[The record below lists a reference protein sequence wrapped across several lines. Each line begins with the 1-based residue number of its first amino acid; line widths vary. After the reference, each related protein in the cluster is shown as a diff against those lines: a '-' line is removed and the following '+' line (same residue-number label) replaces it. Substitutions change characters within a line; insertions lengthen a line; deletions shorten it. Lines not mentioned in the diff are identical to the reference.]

1 VGEKRLNSTVAFLW
15 PALGV
20 ALVAAVVWEVFD
32 DLFRPGATS
41 ALSDWLGRAFF
52 DAFRR
57 VPHLLGLAGPLSLV
71 TLIGLWCAGLV
82 IGFALIFVPVYPA
95 AFQTGT
101 GAVPPDSRAFLSAL
115 NFSFETLTT
124 LGYGDI
130 VPRSWIVRFVASLEG
145 LVGFGL
151 VTASV
156 SSIVLIYPA
165 LSRMRL
171 LARGVAHIVDAEQ
184 KSGTPLADLD
194 SELTLSSLARDVT
207 HVRIDLIHFP
217 IVYYFA
223 SQDVSA
229 RVARWVHDLARF
241 ASDASQPGR
250 PERVR
255 FAAIALDSALDDFA
269 GIVDRRFLHTNA
281 RDRRSI
287 FDALAKDQ
295 LTDQRPS

>member
-1 VGEKRLNSTVAFLW
+1 
-15 PALGV
+15 
-20 ALVAAVVWEVFD
+20 
-32 DLFRPGATS
+32 
-41 ALSDWLGRAFF
+41 
-52 DAFRR
+52 
-57 VPHLLGLAGPLSLV
+57 
-71 TLIGLWCAGLV
+71 
-82 IGFALIFVPVYPA
+82 
-95 AFQTGT
+95 
-101 GAVPPDSRAFLSAL
+101 
-115 NFSFETLTT
+115 
-124 LGYGDI
+124 